1 MFAQI
6 ALASVLNGL
15 GLFGASKI
23 LSVSLGLIQAF
34 VVATTVEILSYALT
48 GQHGSFSA
56 IAIASVLAV
65 YIIGLKIFTGES
77 IFGIIKLSIL
87 SVIIQFAVIASIV
100 KIIFPI
106 AVSV

>member
-1 MFAQI
+1 MFTQI

-23 LSVSLGLIQAF
+23 MSVSLGLIQAF
-34 VVATTVEILSYALT
+34 VVAASVEILSYALT
-48 GQHGSFSA
+48 GQHGSFSPVA
-56 IAIASVLAV
+56 MISVLAV
-65 YIIGLKIFTGES
+65 YIIGLKIFTGEG

-87 SVIIQFAVIASIV
+87 SVIIQFAVIASIMKV
-100 KIIFPI
+100 VFPI

>member
-23 LSVSLGLIQAF
+23 MSVSLGLIQAF
-34 VVATTVEILSYALT
+34 IVAAIVEILSYSLT

-56 IAIASVLAV
+56 VAMISVLAV

-87 SVIIQFAVIASIV
+87 SVIIQYVVIASIL